1 MVVAEVILPVFFVVF
16 LGFLLKRFSEIDERV
31 FSRVQLYILSPALV
45 FMAMTRA
52 EAGTILVL
60 KVLLFVSVMAVIIL
74 AAAQLMSV
82 VTGRSR
88 EERFAISMAA
98 VLMNAGFYGI
108 PVCMLA
114 FGEKGLI
121 YASIFVVASA
131 TVQATLGVYL
141 ANAGSREIKDAVL
154 TILKVPLIH
163 AIVLA
168 RILVHF
174 NALPPEPL
182 LKMVD
187 MLGNA
192 AIPLGLLLLGMQ
204 LVKIIYSGRYF
215 PAPSMAA
222 RAPVTD
228 GGDVSGFGEVEQGEG
243 RVESSAQ
250 EEIEGISDERSGKG
264 ARSFGDSGGR
274 SEILSGMAAGAAR
287 IGLGF
292 LVAILLLRF
301 FDFKPGLEKVIIVES
316 SMPTAVNAVV
326 YATEFNSKPKLVAMA
341 ILFSTLISIV
351 TVYLVIT
358 YAV

>member
-1 MVVAEVILPVFFVVF
+1 MVIAEVILPVFFVVF
-16 LGFLLKRFSEIDERV
+16 LGFLLKRFSEIDEKV

-60 KVLLFVSVMAVIIL
+60 RMLLYVTVMAVIIL
-74 AAAQLMSV
+74 AAAQFISR
-82 VTGRSR
+82 VTGRTR
-88 EERFAISMAA
+88 GERYAISLTA

-141 ANAGSREIKDAVL
+141 ANAGTRRIRQAML

-163 AIVLA
+163 AIVAA

-174 NALPPEPL
+174 NALPPQPL

-204 LVKIIYSGRYF
+204 LVNILYSGGYL
-215 PAPSMAA
+215 P
-222 RAPVTD
+222 
-228 GGDVSGFGEVEQGEG
+228 
-243 RVESSAQ
+243 
-250 EEIEGISDERSGKG
+250 
-264 ARSFGDSGGR
+264 GR
-274 SEILSGMAAGAAR
+274 SRERGGAVPQKENIQAEAQARVPTGVKSEFAGQDSERRAIAGGIMGGTIR
-287 IGLGF
+287 IAMGF
-292 LVAILLLRF
+292 LVAIVLLRF
-301 FDFKPGLEKVIIVES
+301 FEFEPELEKVIIVES

-326 YATEFNSKPKLVAMA
+326 YATEFNSKPKLVATG
-341 ILFSTLISIV
+341 ILFSTLVSIV
-351 TVYLVIT
+351 TVYLILA